1 MKKFI
6 VSLALLGLFSVGTM
20 AVIHHDSDEPPT
32 RQTEQR
38 RGHHGWHDDCDG
50 RHRHHR
56 WGGCCGDYHRDDC
69 RRDDRCCDERYRCDA
84 CRYDRCTVD
93 GCHERGE
100 LCPECAKWCEAH
112 RRADGCCR
120 R

>member
-20 AVIHHDSDEPPT
+20 AFVGHDGDEPPA

-38 RGHHGWHDDCDG
+38 RGHCGWHDDCDG

-56 WGGCCGDYHRDDC
+56 RGGCCGDYRRDDC
-69 RRDDRCCDERYRCDA
+69 RRDYRCWDERYGCGA
-84 CRYDRCTVD
+84 GRYGRCTVD
-93 GCHERGE
+93 GCPGRGE
-100 LCPECAKWCEAH
+100 VCPEGAEWWEEH
-112 RRADGCCR
+112 RRDDVYKR
-120 R
+120 K